1 MKVMK
6 KHQVLPS
13 WMANEIMSSTRSTR
27 DHLIYQLVEIG
38 WTLTAVGEAI
48 SMTREGVRQIHKRVA
63 ATLWGVTRPSHA
75 HLPLPPTWP
84 VKPKKTYVLPAT
96 ATLNRLMELMPKA
109 QLVRGK
115 SKRYRREAEEFTA
128 LLNYAH
134 KVEGVSM
141 ARLAKLLGVSH
152 GAIRFRLCRYGY
164 LKPVSGT
171 SKVYNVISL
180 ENRFG

>member
-13 WMANEIMSSTRSTR
+13 WMADEIMSSTRSTR

-63 ATLWGVTRPSHA
+63 ATLSGVTRPSHA

-84 VKPKKTYVLPAT
+84 VKPRKTYVLPAT
-96 ATLNRLMELMPKA
+96 ATLDRLMELMPKA

-164 LKPVSGT
+164 IKPSHGR
-171 SKVYNVISL
+171 SKVYTPISL
-180 ENRFG
+180 NNRFG